1 MAENLNLDVTDKS
14 NPTTPSPSPRT
25 PTIPIISGFNM
36 GFMPYQSPLFGNTIN
51 AFHNVVNY
59 DGSYFPMTHPPI
71 SFTHTLSAP
80 TSIQQQCH
88 IPFSSGVHI
97 NPHTEGGALLEQRGS
112 KRMGTSTYVKS
123 SSQYP
128 KRKRKKARMDTSTCD
143 ESSSPDPKR
152 KRKKAASKERND
164 PTAKGK
170 SGSHRF
176 WLSKHGDILIPFLAK
191 MTKSGYKA
199 DKNFKRT
206 AFNMA
211 AVHMNEHFDD
221 GFTTEHVINHMKSLR
236 IRFHDMQFCRNLSGA
251 G

>member
-164 PTAKGK
+164 PTAK
-170 SGSHRF
+170 
-176 WLSKHGDILIPFLAK
+176 
-191 MTKSGYKA
+191 A